1 MAMVLP
7 PGSRT
12 YKSMSSVG
20 GAWSVAFA
28 AVTRIVTTKSFL
40 GGTIV
45 SANRSQAGS
54 VPLTLKQVTG
64 LGPVH
69 LRPAQVI
76 VGESGE
82 MVPAAADAAKS
93 QGVGIRITMRT
104 TAIVTARMQE
114 RFIFSPPEG
123 QSGRFSETSRIG
135 RIR

>member
-45 SANRSQAGS
+45 RANRSQIGS
-54 VPLTLKQVTG
+54 IPLALKQVIG
-64 LGPVH
+64 FGPIQA
-69 LRPAQVI
+69 RPAHVI

-82 MVPAAADAAKS
+82 SVSAAAAAATS
-93 QGVGIRITMRT
+93 QGERLRLGART
-104 TAIVTARMQE
+104 
-114 RFIFSPPEG
+114 
-123 QSGRFSETSRIG
+123 
-135 RIR
+135 